1 MQPRGIHN
9 GTAQNREGEGTPSKN
24 TSRSASARMPSL
36 PQPSSAASPR
46 FDQPLPAL
54 PSMPPPSAAQ
64 QPAALVTAIP
74 QAGAGAG
81 AAAHTVT
88 ASVPAAG
95 VQEEQG
101 SSLGVRQAMRAT
113 GATGATKLPAL
124 QTLKDDTP
132 LAREPTLTARA
143 RSVQAP
149 DVARQAISEL
159 GVLARELATLP
170 EQLEQRG
177 LTRVYGGA

>member
-1 MQPRGIHN
+1 
-9 GTAQNREGEGTPSKN
+9 
-24 TSRSASARMPSL
+24 
-36 PQPSSAASPR
+36 
-46 FDQPLPAL
+46 AL
-54 PSMPPPSAAQ
+54 PSMPPPSAVQ
-64 QPAALVTAIP
+64 QPAALVPALP

-81 AAAHTVT
+81 AAAHSVT
-88 ASVPAAG
+88 GSVPAAG
-95 VQEEQG
+95 VQDEHG

-113 GATGATKLPAL
+113 SAAKLPAL
-124 QTLKDDTP
+124 QALKDDTP

-177 LTRVYGGA
+177 LTRVHGDAYLDAAEDYLRLARLAWESVAEERLEQSGADP